1 MPRSPQKDSKNE
13 RSLKRELASVSKRLR
28 DAEGQKD
35 GYVDRFIHQLTEDR
49 KAQQRAHR
57 RAMLAAQE
65 LVACQARQA
74 ESERN
79 EQTLARQAREALA
92 RQAERARTTARRTAA
107 LCILA
112 GLQAAVLFAGRF
124 RL

>member
-28 DAEGQKD
+28 NAEGQKD

-49 KAQQRAHR
+49 KAQQRGHR
-57 RAMLAAQE
+57 RAMRAAQE

-79 EQTLARQAREALA
+79 EQEIARQALA
-92 RQAERARTTARRTAA
+92 RQALARTTARRTAA

>member
-13 RSLKRELASVSKRLR
+13 RSLKRELASVAKRLR
-28 DAEGQKD
+28 NAEEKRD

-49 KAQQRAHR
+49 KAQQRARR
-57 RAMLAAQE
+57 RAMLAALEAQE
-65 LVACQARQA
+65 LVARQARRA
-74 ESERN
+74 ESERR
-79 EQTLARQAREALA
+79 EQALA
-92 RQAERARTTARRTAA
+92 RQALARTAARRTAA

-112 GLQAAVLFAGRF
+112 GLQAAVLLAARF